1 MAPVF
6 SQTYKI
12 PEILSMVTGIKSP
25 VPIFNVFFG
34 QKFIAI
40 CNETIQSLTNQLK
53 DFSNKNI
60 LKGQTFFAHKNE
72 IDGEN

>member
-25 VPIFNVFFG
+25 VPILNVFFG

-40 CNETIQSLTNQLK
+40 CNETIRRLTNQLK
-53 DFSNKNI
+53 DFFNKKI

-72 IDGEN
+72 IDGKH

>member
-1 MAPVF
+1 
-6 SQTYKI
+6 
-12 PEILSMVTGIKSP
+12 MVTGIKSP

-40 CNETIQSLTNQLK
+40 CNETIRSLTNQLQ
-53 DFSNKNI
+53 DFFNKKN

-72 IDGEN
+72 IDGKKLTEEKSVQKTGRKTQ